1 MEERSV
7 DAGKLP
13 EAEGEDK
20 DEDVEDDKNALGLG
34 MAKGALSVAKKT
46 EYDCDDAETS
56 EVRSKEDWGSKEMA
70 AATEADASE
79 REDTAETEAH
89 RHGTVVDHHLS
100 HGPVDRVRVTIP
112 GRPLVRLLTIAHPCC
127 TDARACRRAVR
138 VNGGKVCG
146 VRVQTSYGGR
156 WRCGWRQ
163 GADRSGCGQQQP
175 HQRIDV
181 RSADGG
187 AEGRD
192 EERGRVLRVE
202 VQWRASDETKQR
214 EADQLLHKRRKRLE
228 HAKTRQ
234 KRCAERERLAA
245 ELAKSG
251 AATMVEPTRA
261 GASSVEAARLE
272 KDVAT
277 DANVAMPEPNE
288 AFRSALDWSA
298 RAAQA
303 LYEVQGRQLELR
315 DAFTTL
321 AVAES
326 RRQEALAAGNVVGG
340 AKMREG
346 VAQQLRSKTRRRF
359 EKRVRKAKVKERCEL
374 QAALAELT
382 HPALAYKAAE
392 EVYRRY
398 GAEARRVLSREE
410 AEAIGFTLPNATKVL
425 RQRSRRQQD
434 DTRMYVYHCGSVYAG
449 ARVESSG
456 DRGQPRRVDQL
467 RAVQAPIV
475 DSLPTAV
482 MRVHGER
489 RRIKLDTGAQYSVAG
504 EWRQY
509 DEKQHVLPPVDY
521 VDGFT
526 GAASRVLGVWRFK
539 FRTQYEQTMEVDALI
554 VEGATDEFL
563 LGESWMMKKGIK
575 IDFVSCDTR
584 TTRRRSCRP
593 SVWRATRDQ
602 GVP

>member
-1 MEERSV
+1 M
-7 DAGKLP
+7 
-13 EAEGEDK
+13 
-20 DEDVEDDKNALGLG
+20 
-34 MAKGALSVAKKT
+34 
-46 EYDCDDAETS
+46 
-56 EVRSKEDWGSKEMA
+56 
-70 AATEADASE
+70 
-79 REDTAETEAH
+79 
-89 RHGTVVDHHLS
+89 
-100 HGPVDRVRVTIP
+100 
-112 GRPLVRLLTIAHPCC
+112 
-127 TDARACRRAVR
+127 
-138 VNGGKVCG
+138 
-146 VRVQTSYGGR
+146 Q
-156 WRCGWRQ
+156 
-163 GADRSGCGQQQP
+163 
-175 HQRIDV
+175 
-181 RSADGG
+181 
-187 AEGRD
+187 
-192 EERGRVLRVE
+192 
-202 VQWRASDETKQR
+202 
-214 EADQLLHKRRKRLE
+214 
-228 HAKTRQ
+228 
-234 KRCAERERLAA
+234 
-245 ELAKSG
+245 
-251 AATMVEPTRA
+251 
-261 GASSVEAARLE
+261 
-272 KDVAT
+272 
-277 DANVAMPEPNE
+277 
-288 AFRSALDWSA
+288 
-298 RAAQA
+298 
-303 LYEVQGRQLELR
+303 
-315 DAFTTL
+315 
-321 AVAES
+321 
-326 RRQEALAAGNVVGG
+326 
-340 AKMREG
+340 
-346 VAQQLRSKTRRRF
+346 RSKTRRRF